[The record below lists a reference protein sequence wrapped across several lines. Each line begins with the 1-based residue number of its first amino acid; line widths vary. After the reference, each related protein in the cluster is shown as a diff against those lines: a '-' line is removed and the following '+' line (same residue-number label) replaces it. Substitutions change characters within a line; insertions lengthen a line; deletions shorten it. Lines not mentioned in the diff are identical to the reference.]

1 MTSDGKE
8 LKSMTKPIVMTID
21 DEPHVLNAIAR
32 DLQAHDQKEYRVVRA
47 SSGAEALETVQEFK
61 RRNTPVALLLVDQRM
76 PAMSGIEFLAE
87 AIKLYPDS
95 KRVLL
100 TAYADTDAA
109 ISSINAIDLDYYL
122 MKPWDPPEEL
132 LYPVLDDLLSDW
144 LASVPIPYDGIRVA
158 GTQWSPSSH
167 TVKDFLGRSQVPYKW
182 LDVERDSEA
191 RELVESISDGRPRL
205 PAIFFPDGS
214 TLVDPDLR
222 TLADRV
228 GLTTRAERPFY
239 ELIIVGSGP
248 AGLAAAVYGA
258 SEGIRTILIERE
270 AVGGQAGT
278 SARIENYLGFPTGI
292 SGADLA
298 RRAATQAKR
307 LGAEILTAQ
316 EVTGVRV
323 EDPYR
328 IVTLA
333 DGSELSCHAL
343 VIATG
348 ARVLPLELPGIE
360 RLVGRSVYYGAATS
374 EAAHYRGCKV
384 FVLGG
389 GNSAGQGAMFLSR
402 FASEVTLVVRRD
414 TIEKSMSHYLRD
426 QIAGTGN
433 VSLKL
438 GTEVTAVGGEE
449 HLKSITFKDAATGET
464 ETTPADALFIF
475 IGAAPHSDLVAGT
488 VERTEAGFIPTGP
501 DLSRDGRRPKNWKL
515 QRDPFLLETNVPGIF
530 AAGDIRHGVVRRVA
544 SAVGQG
550 SVVVYFVQRYL
561 ETV

>member
-32 DLQAHDQKEYRVVRA
+32 DLQAHYQKEYRVVRA

-258 SEGIRTILIERE
+258 SEGIR
-270 AVGGQAGT
+270 
-278 SARIENYLGFPTGI
+278 
-292 SGADLA
+292 
-298 RRAATQAKR
+298 AKR

-360 RLVGRSVYYGAATS
+360 PLVGRSVYYGAATS

-426 QIAGTGN
+426 QIAETGN

-515 QRDPFLLETNVPGIF
+515 QRDPFLLETNVAGIF